1 MGFGLLQ
8 PTDPCQARA
17 SPDARAA
24 LMNSVRAGD
33 FIAASEEEV
42 GVEFWGL
49 TQLAIVRTRM
59 TCGCLYIYI
68 YLEPN

>member
-1 MGFGLLQ
+1 MGFGVTTHCQL
-8 PTDPCQARA
+8 CQARA

-42 GVEFWGL
+42 GVEFWGVSGFFGVDP
-49 TQLAIVRTRM
+49 TRTRHQDDM
-59 TCGCLYIYI
+59 FIYV
-68 YLEPN
+68 L